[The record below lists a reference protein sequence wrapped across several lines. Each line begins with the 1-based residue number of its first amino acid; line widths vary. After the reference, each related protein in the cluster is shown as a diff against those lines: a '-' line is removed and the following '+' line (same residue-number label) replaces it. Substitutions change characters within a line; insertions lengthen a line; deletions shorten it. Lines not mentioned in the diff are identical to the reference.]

1 MDSNQLTDNLCV
13 RGQVTPD
20 DVAAAKDAGFTRIVC
35 NRPDSEAE
43 GQPDA
48 EAIRAAAQACGLDF
62 TYNPVSPGA
71 ITPEAVQQQADALC
85 AGEGKVLAYCG
96 SGKRATVLWALS
108 NPEGLSVDERLAR
121 AERAGYDLSEL
132 RDRL

>member
-1 MDSNQLTDNLCV
+1 MDSNQLTDRLCV
-13 RGQVTPD
+13 RGQIAPE
-20 DVAAAKDAGFTRIVC
+20 DVAAAKDAGFTKIVC
-35 NRPDSEAE
+35 NRPDGEAE

-48 EAIRAAAQACGLDF
+48 EKIRKAAESCGLAF
-62 TYNPVSPGA
+62 AYNPVSPGA

-108 NPEGLSVDERLAR
+108 NSDGLSVDERLER